1 MPFHYL
7 EDVAT
12 ADVAFEATGNT
23 IEEMFL
29 AAAEATIGV
38 MLENSKDIRGTDE
51 ISFRLEEQELE
62 MLLFDFLQEII
73 YAKDARRMLLLVD
86 SVDIDK
92 ESSPLGLTV
101 RARGETLDSQQ
112 HRLLTDVKAVT
123 MHRFAIHKGEHGWTA
138 TVVLDV

>member
-1 MPFHYL
+1 MPFRYL
-7 EDVAT
+7 EDVAI

-38 MLENSKDIRGTDE
+38 MVENPGNSMGSEVT
-51 ISFRLEEQELE
+51 SFRLEGQEIE

-73 YAKDARRMLLLVD
+73 YLKDARQMLLFVS
-86 SVDIDK
+86 SVDIDR
-92 ESSPLGLTV
+92 ESSPLRLTV
-101 RARGETLDSQQ
+101 CGRSETIDS
-112 HRLLTDVKAVT
+112 HRSRLLTDVKAVT
-123 MHRFAIHKGEHGWTA
+123 LHRFCIQRHEHGWTA